1 MDAGVRVVG
10 KVRGA
15 NMKFRT
21 SRDTLL
27 RPLQVL
33 TGVIERRHTLPVL
46 SNILLETS
54 ENGLILRG
62 TDLEVEMVAELS
74 EGIEVE
80 HQEASATTVPAH
92 TLSDIWRSLPE
103 AADVTFALE
112 GQRVVLRSGRS
123 RYQLPTVPADEYTPF
138 EAGDGEVN
146 VTLPRVDVQRLLART
161 SFAMANQDI
170 RYFLRGLL
178 LEISSQAI
186 RVVATDGARLAMCTL
201 EAGVEGVDRLR
212 AIIPRKRIQDL
223 ERLVADSDHDVN
235 FSLGRSHLRVSQGE
249 YTLTTKLVE
258 GQFPPYEGLIP
269 REITRAIT
277 SDRESLRRA
286 LQRASIVSKIV
297 EFSVEDDQ
305 LTIHATNNEQG
316 EAEEVV
322 AVDYGGEGM
331 KVSFNSDLV
340 QDVLGAV
347 DTESV
352 SMSFPDDNKIAKMEA
367 VGDEEPLYL
376 VMPRRQ

>member
-1 MDAGVRVVG
+1 
-10 KVRGA
+10 
-15 NMKFRT
+15 MKFRT
-21 SRDTLL
+21 NRDTLL

-33 TGVIERRHTLPVL
+33 TGVIERRHTLPVM
-46 SNILLETS
+46 SNILVETG
-54 ENGLILRG
+54 ENGLTLRG
-62 TDLEVEMVAELS
+62 TDLEVEMVAQLS
-74 EGIEVE
+74 EGIDIE
-80 HQEASATTVPAH
+80 HRDAAATTVPAH
-92 TLSDIWRSLPE
+92 TLSDIWRSLPD

-123 RYQLPTVPADEYTPF
+123 RYQLPTVPADEYTRF

-146 VTLPRVDVQRLLART
+146 VTLPRADVQRLLART

-201 EAGVEGVDRLR
+201 ETGVEGVDRLR

-223 ERLVADSDHDVN
+223 ERLVSDSDHDVH
-235 FSLGRSHLRVSQGE
+235 FSLGRSHLQVSQGE

-258 GQFPPYEGLIP
+258 GQFPPYEALIP
-269 REITRAIT
+269 REISRAVT
-277 SDRESLRRA
+277 SDREALRRA

-322 AVDYGGEGM
+322 VVDYGGEGM

-352 SMSFPDDNKIAKMEA
+352 SMSFPEDNKIAKMEA